1 MSKATDFVYA
11 ILPRSIRE
19 QLLRGKIS
27 QGAVNN
33 SFIYDDNGI
42 LKRLNAEKYSASG
55 QDTFIY
61 HMVFDARNSGFF
73 LISVQMILLKS
84 IILICLKSVDGKGL
98 PLNRLPVWRK
108 NGKKF
113 GRQNVLILR

>member
-42 LKRLNAEKYSASG
+42 LKRLNAVKCGEIFSVRTGYVYLS
-55 QDTFIY
+55 Y
-61 HMVFDARNSGFF
+61 GF
-73 LISVQMILLKS
+73 
-84 IILICLKSVDGKGL
+84 
-98 PLNRLPVWRK
+98 
-108 NGKKF
+108 
-113 GRQNVLILR
+113 